1 MTIKTLVAA
10 TLALG
15 SVAVV
20 PAAEAQRYG
29 GGYGDG
35 GRYEQPYRDGYRQH
49 GYDGR
54 GYGQRGRGY
63 DGRGYDA
70 RRYDG
75 RGYRGCNDGTAG
87 TLIGALAGGLLGRA
101 VDGRGDRALGTV
113 LGAGAGA
120 LAGHAVGKSN
130 NPGYC
135 R

>member
-10 TLALG
+10 ALALG

-29 GGYGDG
+29 GGYGYGDAA
-35 GRYEQPYRDGYRQH
+35 RYEQPYRDGYRQH
-49 GYDGR
+49 GYGAR
-54 GYGQRGRGY
+54 GYYQRGY

-75 RGYRGCNDGTAG
+75 RGDRGCNDGTAG

-101 VDGRGDRALGTV
+101 IDGRGDRALGTV